1 MMKNLLPKNSSSFS
15 AAIPN
20 VKVLIIPHL
29 NEKQKQK
36 SQKQGNQSPN
46 VTKQFWFIIRN

>member
-1 MMKNLLPKNSSSFS
+1 MRKNLLPKNSSSFS

-29 NEKQKQK
+29 NENQKQK
-36 SQKQGNQSPN
+36 SQKKRNQSPN
-46 VTKQFWFIIRN
+46 VTKKFWFIVKN